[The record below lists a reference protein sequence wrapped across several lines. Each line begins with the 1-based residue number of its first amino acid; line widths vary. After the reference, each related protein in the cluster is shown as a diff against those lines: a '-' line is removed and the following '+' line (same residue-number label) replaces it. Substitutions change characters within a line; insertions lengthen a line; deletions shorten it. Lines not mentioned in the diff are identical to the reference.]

1 MEPNSKIIEFPKTDF
16 EREIE
21 SLVDLFKQGK
31 VNNLVL
37 GYTITEAEDEENP
50 NRFATY
56 WFGRD
61 TCLFMLGLVRKLDQR
76 ILDFMK
82 DNNFNL

>member
-1 MEPNSKIIEFPKTDF
+1 MKKKPADIIAFPKTDF
-16 EREIE
+16 EREIDM
-21 SLVDLFKQGK
+21 LVNLFKEGK

-37 GYTITEAEDEENP
+37 GYTITEPEKQDNP
-50 NRFATY
+50 NHFATY

-76 ILDFMK
+76 ILDWMK
-82 DNNFNL
+82 DNNF